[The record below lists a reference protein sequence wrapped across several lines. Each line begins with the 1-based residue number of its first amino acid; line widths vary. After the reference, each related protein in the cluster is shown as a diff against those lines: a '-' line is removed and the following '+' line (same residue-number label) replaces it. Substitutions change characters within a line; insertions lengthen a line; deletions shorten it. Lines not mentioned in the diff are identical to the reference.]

1 MEESK
6 KTLVMGASE
15 NPERYSFKAINRLL
29 THGHE
34 VKAIGK
40 KEGTIKNVKIE
51 TGKPAFENI
60 DTISVY
66 LSPVN
71 QKQYYDYFISLRP
84 KRIIFNPGAENSELE
99 LLCRENRIEPV
110 EACTLVMLA
119 IGAY

>member
-29 THGHE
+29 SHGHE

-51 TGKPAFENI
+51 KGKPAFEDI
-60 DTISVY
+60 DTITLY
-66 LSPVN
+66 LSPAN
-71 QKQYYDYFISLRP
+71 QQQYYDYFISLKP
-84 KRIIFNPGAENSELE
+84 KRIIFNPGAENPALQQLCLE
-99 LLCRENRIEPV
+99 NKIEPV